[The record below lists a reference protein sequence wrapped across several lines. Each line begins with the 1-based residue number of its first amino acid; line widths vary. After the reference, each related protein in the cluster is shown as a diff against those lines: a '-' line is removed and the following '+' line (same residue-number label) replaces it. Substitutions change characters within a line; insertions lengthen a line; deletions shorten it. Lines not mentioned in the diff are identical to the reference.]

1 MKKTSGV
8 NAERARLE
16 AQDKGVEDWRLW
28 GPYLSERAWGTVRED
43 YSPHGTAWEDFSHDQ
58 ARSRAYRWN
67 EDGMG
72 GISDKD
78 QRLCFALALW
88 NGVDPI
94 LKERAF
100 GLTGNQ
106 GNHGEDVKEYYF
118 YLDATPSHS
127 YMRYL
132 YKYPQA
138 EYPYA
143 LLVEENGRRTRTDPP
158 FGLLDTGVF
167 NENRYWDI
175 EVSYAKAS
183 PEEIHIRI
191 IASNRGPEE
200 ATIHL
205 LPTLLFRNTWSWG
218 PDEAAK
224 PVLNTEEPPD
234 GANWA
239 VKASHPALEDY
250 YLYGRQAA
258 EPLYTENESNGER
271 LWGWPNATPYVKDS
285 FHRRVI
291 NNEAGS
297 INPEHEGTKFA
308 AWHRHDVSPGG
319 QIKIE
324 MILSAGKLDFPFS
337 KTESVFLHRESEADE
352 FYKDLAPGAPP
363 EDMRIM
369 RQAMAGMVWN
379 KQFYHLDVSR
389 WQDGDKVTP
398 PESRKTG
405 RNTSWRHFKAAD
417 IISMPDKWEYPWF
430 ASWDLAFHSAV
441 FATLDPGFAKGQIE
455 LLLREN
461 YFHPRG
467 QVPAYEWAFDDV
479 NPPVL
484 AAGALKVFQIEREV
498 RGKGDLDFLHRVL
511 NKLLMNFTWWV
522 NRKDSDG
529 RNIFEGGFMGLDNI
543 SVYDRSRQLPPGYT
557 LKQADSTGWMAM
569 FALNMTVMSLE
580 LAVEDSDYE
589 DIAIQCYSQ
598 FLAIANA
605 IGGNY
610 ADHCVSLWDNDDG
623 FFKDLIVLPDGKCHR
638 LDVFSW
644 VGIIPLFA
652 CEVVGP
658 RLLANVPRFAQL
670 LKSHAGGL
678 FDGHHICAC
687 PATVNDSGEHLLS
700 LVDHTMLP
708 RIIKRLLNEEEFLS
722 RYGIRSVSRIH
733 AERSDLG
740 NIPGVGR
747 AIIEYEPGESASG
760 LFGGNS
766 NWRGPIWMPTN
777 FLLIESLETFHR
789 YLGDNYRVEVPCMGM
804 REMTLKDVT
813 MLLSERLINIFRRGE
828 NGLRPAFEE
837 TTPFQHDTY
846 WKDLFLFNEYFHGET
861 GMGLGASHQTGW
873 TGLVGSLL
881 CSPYSGQTAGSA
893 KEEESGITSFLKR
906 IF

>member
-16 AQDKGVEDWRLW
+16 AEDKGIEDWRLW

-43 YSPHGTAWEDFSHDQ
+43 YSPYGTAWEDFSHDQ

-72 GISDKD
+72 GISDKE

-127 YMRYL
+127 YLRYL

-138 EYPYA
+138 EYPYG
-143 LLVEENGRRTRTDPP
+143 LLVEENGRRTRSDPQ
-158 FGLLDTGVF
+158 FSLLDTGVF

-183 PEEIHIRI
+183 PEEIHIRV
-191 IASNRGPEE
+191 IANNRGPDE

-218 PDEAAK
+218 PDEAAR
-224 PVLNTEEPPD
+224 PLLNTEEPPD

-258 EPLYTENESNGER
+258 EPMYTENESNGER

-285 FHRRVI
+285 FHRRII
-291 NNEAGS
+291 NDEQGAV
-297 INPEHEGTKFA
+297 NPAHVGTKFA
-308 AWHRHDVSPGG
+308 AWHTNTVGPG
-319 QIKIE
+319 QQVKIE
-324 MILSAGKLDFPFS
+324 MVLSASRLDSPFS
-337 KTESVFLHRESEADE
+337 EIENIFLHRESEADE
-352 FYKDLAPGAPP
+352 FYNDLAPGASP
-363 EDMRIM
+363 EDVLII
-369 RQAMAGMVWN
+369 RQAMAGMIWN
-379 KQFYHLDVSR
+379 KQFYHFDVAR
-389 WQDGDKVTP
+389 WQDGDGVTP

-405 RNTSWRHFKAAD
+405 RNIRWRHFKAAD

-484 AAGALKVFQIEREV
+484 AAGALKVFQAEREW
-498 RGKGDLDFLHRVL
+498 RGNGDLDFLHRVL

-543 SVYDRSRQLPPGYT
+543 SVYDRSRPLPPGYT

-569 FALNMTVMSLE
+569 FALNMTVMALE
-580 LAVEDSDYE
+580 LAVEDRDYE

-605 IGGNY
+605 IGGHY

-623 FFKDLIVLPDGKCHR
+623 FFKDLIVLPDGRCHR

-658 RLLANVPRFAQL
+658 RLLSNVPRFAEL

-687 PATVNDSGEHLLS
+687 PATMNDRDEHLLS

-708 RIIKRLLNEEEFLS
+708 RILKRLLGEEEFLS

-733 AERSDLG
+733 AERKDLG
-740 NIPGVGR
+740 SIPGVGR

-777 FLLIESLETFHR
+777 FLLIESLERFHR
-789 YLGDNYRVEVPCMGM
+789 YLGDNYRVEVPCMGN
-804 REMTLKDVT
+804 REMTLKEVT
-813 MLLSERLINIFRRGE
+813 TLLSERLTNIFRRGE

-837 TTPFQHDTY
+837 TSPFQHDPY
-846 WKDLFLFNEYFHGET
+846 WKDLLLFNEYFHAET
-861 GMGLGASHQTGW
+861 GRGLGASHQTGW
-873 TGLVGSLL
+873 TGLAGSLL
-881 CSPYSGQTAGSA
+881 SRLYSGQTAGS
-893 KEEESGITSFLKR
+893 EEESSGITSFLKR